1 MWEEYLGNIK
11 RQLEPS
17 FGEPSSCCEV
27 IFLPVLS
34 HKPLMNFHQL
44 FDLIWELA
52 FFLPNW
58 THLVVQRSLV
68 YCSSRNWQA
77 HHSATSTCIVGILFS
92 LKIYGLSVVLSC
104 KLENEKPSWP
114 QKLFWILFEI
124 YGVCNLTL

>member
-92 LKIYGLSVVLSC
+92 LKIYGLSVVLSFC
-104 KLENEKPSWP
+104 LVSLKIKSHLDHRNCFGFCLKSTG
-114 QKLFWILFEI
+114 F
-124 YGVCNLTL
+124 VT